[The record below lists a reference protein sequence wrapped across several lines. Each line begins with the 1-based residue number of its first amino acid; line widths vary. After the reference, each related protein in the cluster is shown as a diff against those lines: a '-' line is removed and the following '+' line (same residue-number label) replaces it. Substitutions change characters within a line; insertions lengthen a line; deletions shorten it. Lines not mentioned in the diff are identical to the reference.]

1 LPKKVGAAV
10 LFETSLPGFLMET
23 TWQGWLL
30 MLGGTILAFFIAS
43 ILTDRRS
50 A

>member
-1 LPKKVGAAV
+1 LPEKVGAAV
-10 LFETSLPGFLMET
+10 LFETAIPGFLMET

-30 MLGGTILAFFIAS
+30 ILGVTILAFFIAS
-43 ILTDRRS
+43 ILTGRHR